1 MWFVESCKTR
11 NECKRMKHK
20 MQPVM
25 KRGTSRMQREL
36 GWFLKRIDGGGDV
49 GSASSWFG
57 KFVLWIAGDW

>member
-1 MWFVESCKTR
+1 
-11 NECKRMKHK
+11 

-25 KRGTSRMQREL
+25 KRGTSRMQRKL

-57 KFVLWIAGDW
+57 KFVLWIAGDSSYEWVFQGVFSVV